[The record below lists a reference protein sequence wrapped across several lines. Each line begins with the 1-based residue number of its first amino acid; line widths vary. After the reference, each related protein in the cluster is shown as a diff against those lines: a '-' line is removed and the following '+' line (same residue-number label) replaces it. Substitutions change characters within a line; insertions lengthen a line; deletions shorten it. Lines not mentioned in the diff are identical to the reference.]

1 MLEPSFLAPGI
12 ASHVASEHAHGN
24 WRWQRA
30 RAFFKALKL
39 ASHVGNVAGKAFLAL
54 ATWLAR
60 LPGVGN
66 VVGKAWRWQ
75 LDSGVGN
82 LAGSTFWRW
91 QPGWQHILALATW
104 LAPKTWCLAKQPF
117 LALPRN
123 TPMIVVLATC
133 SRLFPMVPKLLGVA
147 LNNAYGSWRWQRPRA
162 PLQGFILV
170 AWRCLE

>member
-1 MLEPSFLAPGI
+1 MLKPSFLAPGI
-12 ASHVASEHAHGN
+12 ASHVASEHAHRS

-60 LPGVGN
+60 LGVDN
-66 VVGKAWRWQ
+66 LILALATW
-75 LDSGVGN
+75 LAAHSGVGN

-91 QPGWQHILALATW
+91 QPGWQHLLALATW
-104 LAPKTWCLAKQPF
+104 LAPKTWCLAKLPF

-123 TPMIVVLATC
+123 TPMIPGVGNALEVV
-133 SRLFPMVPKLLGVA
+133 S
-147 LNNAYGSWRWQRPRA
+147 YGA
-162 PLQGFILV
+162 KV